1 MSRTI
6 SVLVVEVEVIS
17 YLLSSAILE
26 PSKLHWNVGGG
37 SASATQVKV
46 ALRPT
51 SACLCTGGTV
61 ITEAAARRA
70 KKQYQHK
77 QNYTCN

>member
-17 YLLSSAILE
+17 YSLSSAILK

-46 ALRPT
+46 ALLPT
-51 SACLCTGGTV
+51 SACVSTGGIV
-61 ITEAAARRA
+61 ITEAAVRTE
-70 KKQYQHK
+70 KQYQPK

>member
-1 MSRTI
+1 M
-6 SVLVVEVEVIS
+6 LVVEVEVIS

-46 ALRPT
+46 ALSPT
-51 SACLCTGGTV
+51 SACVSTGADI
-61 ITEAAARRA
+61 ITEAAVRTE
-70 KKQYQHK
+70 KQYQHK